1 MNIKDIIL
9 TIITLEQMVTVLEI
23 HAGTQNEELKA
34 MCEAKYNE
42 LKNTLA

>member
-1 MNIKDIIL
+1 MSLKDVIL
-9 TIITLEQMVTVLEI
+9 TMVTLEQMVTVLEI